1 MKLRPY
7 QEELINRVYQ
17 SWESGNKNVLL
28 QLPTGGG
35 KSILFSTIVMQKAFG
50 ADRLPTAIMV
60 HRKELVQQIS
70 LTLSS
75 LGIMHNIIAPKITI
89 TGIIAAQR
97 KRYGKSFYDFKSH
110 VSVISVDT
118 LNSRILK
125 HKDWVKSIKLWIT
138 DEAAHLLASNKW
150 GKAVSYF
157 NNCIGLGVTAT
168 PQRLDKKG
176 LGSHA
181 DGVFDHMVVG
191 PGSRWLIQ
199 NKYLSRYKIV
209 APESDIANYL
219 AKPSD
224 RADYTRENM
233 AEAAGKSQIVGDVVT
248 NYLKFAPGKQA
259 ILFATDINTAKKME
273 ENFIDKGIPAKLLTG
288 MSSDRERFEGI
299 IDFEEKRTKVL
310 VNVDLFD
317 EGLDCPN
324 IEVVI
329 MARPTMSLGKYL
341 QMCVDEETEIL
352 TDKGW
357 TNYESIS
364 KAKKV
369 AALNISSEEIEWC
382 DIEEIYKRDR
392 SIDETMYS
400 YSAPHL
406 NFRVTSMHD
415 MVVKARRSPLW
426 LKETIDES
434 FKRKTMFKVPVSGSQ
449 KIKDV
454 NLTDNEIKFLAWF
467 LTDGSLR
474 PYNKSKCVKIYQ
486 SVSNEDNVKKIRT
499 LLDKLNFKYFENR
512 IKRKGEM
519 SRYSDMIHFTVP
531 MVAPKRHFKNWADKK
546 GWKNLEPWIDKD
558 KKLNDLYDKLSS
570 RQVEVLF
577 KEMMLG
583 DGYKRT
589 SPSITWTSH
598 TMSLTCGD
606 NKQMADRLQ
615 EILIVRGFRC
625 NQAVEKRGH
634 LKRKDC
640 YNLHVKKKN
649 FSTIAGSNDK
659 NGSILNKKS
668 YVRNRITKELEYKK
682 EIVWCVKNRL
692 GTIITR
698 RKGKVLIMGNC
709 GRGLRPHSDKEYT
722 LLIDHVGN
730 VVRHGL
736 PCSPRKWTLD
746 RVERRKSN
754 KSMIRIC
761 SNVDCAAPYE
771 RELKECPWCG
781 TPAIVMERGGRV
793 PPEMVDGDLTLIDPE
808 SLIEMNSLTQLED
821 PARLAERVAHVA
833 GGIAGQR
840 ALKNQVQRIE
850 VQKELAEIIARW
862 AGEQKIDGLSD
873 REIHKRYYLNF
884 GETIAQ
890 SLSKPRSEMLEVVER
905 LQQLTSNKEV
915 QATARQMPMPSGL
928 KPDL

>member
-35 KSILFSTIVMQKAFG
+35 KSILFSTIVVQKAFG

-157 NNCIGLGVTAT
+157 SECIGLGVTAT

-199 NKYLSRYKIV
+199 NNFLSRYKIV

-273 ENFIDKGIPAKLLTG
+273 ENFNDKGIPAKLLTG

-341 QMCVDEETEIL
+341 QCV
-352 TDKGW
+352 
-357 TNYESIS
+357 
-364 KAKKV
+364 
-369 AALNISSEEIEWC
+369 
-382 DIEEIYKRDR
+382 
-392 SIDETMYS
+392 
-400 YSAPHL
+400 
-406 NFRVTSMHD
+406 
-415 MVVKARRSPLW
+415 
-426 LKETIDES
+426 
-434 FKRKTMFKVPVSGSQ
+434 
-449 KIKDV
+449 
-454 NLTDNEIKFLAWF
+454 
-467 LTDGSLR
+467 
-474 PYNKSKCVKIYQ
+474 
-486 SVSNEDNVKKIRT
+486 
-499 LLDKLNFKYFENR
+499 
-512 IKRKGEM
+512 
-519 SRYSDMIHFTVP
+519 
-531 MVAPKRHFKNWADKK
+531 
-546 GWKNLEPWIDKD
+546 
-558 KKLNDLYDKLSS
+558 
-570 RQVEVLF
+570 
-577 KEMMLG
+577 
-583 DGYKRT
+583 
-589 SPSITWTSH
+589 
-598 TMSLTCGD
+598 
-606 NKQMADRLQ
+606 
-615 EILIVRGFRC
+615 
-625 NQAVEKRGH
+625 
-634 LKRKDC
+634 
-640 YNLHVKKKN
+640 
-649 FSTIAGSNDK
+649 
-659 NGSILNKKS
+659 
-668 YVRNRITKELEYKK
+668 
-682 EIVWCVKNRL
+682 
-692 GTIITR
+692 
-698 RKGKVLIMGNC
+698 
-709 GRGLRPHSDKEYT
+709 GRGLRPHPDKEYT